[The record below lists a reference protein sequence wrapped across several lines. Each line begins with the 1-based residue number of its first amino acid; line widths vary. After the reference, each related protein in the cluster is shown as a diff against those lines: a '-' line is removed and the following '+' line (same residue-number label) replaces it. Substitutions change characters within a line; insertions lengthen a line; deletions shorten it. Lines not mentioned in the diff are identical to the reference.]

1 MLIESCFGCWA
12 LRVHKNSF
20 VVGDKYIVHYENSFD
35 IIRGGVVVDVKE

>member
-1 MLIESCFGCWA
+1 MNHVLDVGPQEFI
-12 LRVHKNSF
+12 KNSF